1 MINKNILKQCRN
13 EGFSKKELYESY
25 KLFFGTLISEPR
37 LKIIN
42 LLRKDKK
49 NVSQIVKELK
59 MDQTIVS
66 HNLSRLKKC
75 GFVKSEIDNKY
86 RYYSLNKD
94 TIKPLMEIIEKHM
107 SLYCIRIIKT
117 MKGGKNGR

>member
-1 MINKNILKQCRN
+1 M
-13 EGFSKKELYESY
+13 
-25 KLFFGTLISEPR
+25 FFGTLISEPR